1 MKNTMNTMDTII
13 RKVIFTVL
21 FLSISTIT
29 MAGNKMLKVKT
40 SAICDMCKNRI
51 ELVVNNLDGV
61 KKSLLNLDSGII
73 KIKYNTDKLSETD
86 IRVAISD
93 AGYDADDM
101 PADPKAYSV
110 LPGCCKK
117 GSSCDS
123 KH

>member
-1 MKNTMNTMDTII
+1 MKTLIMKNMKTLSI
-13 RKVIFTVL
+13 TVL
-21 FLSISTIT
+21 FVMISTAT
-29 MAGNKMLKVKT
+29 MAGNKVVKIKT

-61 KKSLLNLDSGII
+61 KKSMLNLETGIV
-73 KIKYNTDKLSETD
+73 KIQYNTDVLSPLD
-86 IRVAISD
+86 IRMAISD

-101 PADPKAYSV
+101 PANQEAYNV

-117 GSSCDS
+117 GSSCDM